1 MEYRQILAVGCPAC
15 VVDLASGVAW
25 IDKYR
30 RKARPQLASDPDD
43 GTVFLSVEGGPF
55 HPDRLS
61 TLAREC
67 VEAANLGK
75 RGACHMSVPPW
86 RR

>member
-1 MEYRQILAVGCPAC
+1 
-15 VVDLASGVAW
+15 
-25 IDKYR
+25 
-30 RKARPQLASDPDD
+30 
-43 GTVFLSVEGGPF
+43 VFLSVEGGPF

>member
-1 MEYRQILAVGCPAC
+1 MEYRQILAVGCPAS

-25 IDKYR
+25 IDRYR
-30 RKARPQLASDPDD
+30 REARPQLASDPDD

-67 VEAANLGK
+67 VEAANLDK
-75 RGACHMSVPPW
+75 RGACHLCVPPW

>member
-1 MEYRQILAVGCPAC
+1 MILRRA
-15 VVDLASGVAW
+15 VAW

-30 RKARPQLASDPDD
+30 REARQQLASDPDG
-43 GTVFLSVEGGPF
+43 GTVFISVESGPF
-55 HPDRLS
+55 YPDRLS

-75 RGACHMSVPPW
+75 RGACHMSVTP
-86 RR
+86 